1 MTCGRT
7 DPQARWLVGEPTC
20 KRLVGEINLKA
31 TWPLGLLTRK
41 RDDLLQKM
49 TCWRNNKWARV
60 PNKTGTYFGFCAMGG
75 GCTLILCT
83 CSAGKCNSCFSLLL
97 LGSRITFVTLNWY
110 GFAKLEIF
118 FCNVEFDS
126 TELSTFI
133 KIRVVKEL
141 VDWRNSRL
149 LK

>member
-1 MTCGRT
+1 MEAPGNELLFVGKNWPVGEMTCGRT

-20 KRLVGEINLKA
+20 ERLVGEINLKA
-31 TWPLGLLTRK
+31 TWLLGSLTRK

-60 PNKTGTYFGFCAMGG
+60 PNQTGTYFGFCAMGG
-75 GCTLILCT
+75 VCILILCT

-118 FCNVEFDS
+118 FVMWSLIVPN
-126 TELSTFI
+126 
-133 KIRVVKEL
+133 
-141 VDWRNSRL
+141 
-149 LK
+149 